1 MTTKEWEHR
10 EGKAEREDVKFLR
23 GQIIE
28 KLILHSIEYV
38 MDYNKC

>member
-1 MTTKEWEHR
+1 MTMKQWGHR
-10 EGKAEREDVKFLR
+10 EGEAEREDVKFLR

-38 MDYNKC
+38 KDYNTC